1 MHIRKAV
8 ITAAAPGQNR
18 LPLQQLVDRSGEEKT
33 ALQLVLEECWSSGIE
48 DVCVVISPGDEQAFV
63 AATGQHKGNVHFI
76 AQDQPLGYAHALLL
90 AKGFVGDSPFL
101 HLVGDHLYL
110 SDNSLTCASQ
120 LLSVAKESGCTVSA
134 VQATRENNLPYFGI
148 VGGRPLP
155 NQPRVYEVDT
165 VQEKPTPTIAEQ
177 TLVTPGL
184 RAGHYLG
191 FFGMHVLTKQVL
203 TILEELPEHQA
214 DRVKT
219 LADALN
225 ILPAREKYLA
235 FQVQGHRCN
244 LGMKYG
250 LLRAQLAIG
259 LSGRDRDR
267 ILSDLIELLAN
278 RHEVGAA
285 Q

>member
-155 NQPRVYEVDT
+155 NQLGVYEVDT